1 MRISRWIKTV
11 LPELAAWNWKLVREI
26 RSRTEAETALVK
38 GEEKFRL
45 VFESANVGKSI
56 TLPTGEVNVN
66 QTLCDMLGY
75 TRDELK
81 GKKWQDI
88 TPPDEIEATQK
99 LLDPLLHGKKD
110 SIRFSKR
117 YIHKNGSYID
127 ADVSTVVHRDSER
140 KPLFFIT
147 TVIDISERKGAE
159 NKLRESERKLR
170 EVQEMAH
177 LGSWHWDVKT
187 GDVEWSEEVYK
198 IFRLDPETFTPHI
211 DSILALSPW
220 PEDHQ
225 RDKELINRAIET
237 HSPGFYEQK
246 FLRPDKSIGYY
257 YSTFHGNYD
266 VQAKLVSIVGTV
278 MDITE
283 RKRVEEELRESE
295 QRIRTFLDSTSDM
308 AFLKDES
315 FRHIIANS
323 SLCKFYGKTENEIIG
338 KTDFDLMTGKAASEC
353 KKTDEQTL
361 LSNALLITEEVVGGR
376 YYETMK
382 FPVELAEGKKGIGAY
397 IRDITER
404 KRADETLRESEI
416 ELRAILESTGDGIL
430 VVDNN
435 GKVIKTNKRFADLW
449 LIPQSLLNSGDD
461 EALLTYVLGQLIE
474 PAQFIDKVHKLYG
487 STEEDLDIL
496 FFKDGRIFERFSTTF
511 LLNDSNIGR
520 VWSFR
525 DVTDRKRAEE
535 AKKRSRDLIV
545 ETQRIAKLGGW
556 EYDTATRRVTWT
568 DEVYHIYGVSS
579 DYDPSCPENDI
590 QFYAPEDQKKI
601 ADAFQR
607 AVEVGEPYDLEL
619 QLINAHGEKLWIRT
633 VGQVEH
639 KEGKINRVFGNI
651 MDITERKRAEDAL
664 RESNRQW
671 QSTFDATDSAIWIL
685 DLEQRVL
692 RSNKTAEKFFHR
704 PYGEFIGKYCWEIVH
719 GTTEPIP
726 ECPILRARK
735 SLHRETMELKIGEGW
750 FEVTVDPI
758 LDADGHYTGAVHTVC
773 NITDRKCGEEEIR
786 KLNEDLE
793 KRINERTTE
802 LRETITRL
810 EEVNRTFVGREL
822 RMMELKERIAE
833 LENK

>member
-1 MRISRWIKTV
+1 
-11 LPELAAWNWKLVREI
+11 
-26 RSRTEAETALVK
+26 
-38 GEEKFRL
+38 
-45 VFESANVGKSI
+45 
-56 TLPTGEVNVN
+56 
-66 QTLCDMLGY
+66 
-75 TRDELK
+75 
-81 GKKWQDI
+81 
-88 TPPDEIEATQK
+88 
-99 LLDPLLHGKKD
+99 
-110 SIRFSKR
+110 
-117 YIHKNGSYID
+117 
-127 ADVSTVVHRDSER
+127 
-140 KPLFFIT
+140 
-147 TVIDISERKGAE
+147 
-159 NKLRESERKLR
+159 
-170 EVQEMAH
+170 
-177 LGSWHWDVKT
+177 
-187 GDVEWSEEVYK
+187 
-198 IFRLDPETFTPHI
+198 
-211 DSILALSPW
+211 
-220 PEDHQ
+220 
-225 RDKELINRAIET
+225 
-237 HSPGFYEQK
+237 
-246 FLRPDKSIGYY
+246 
-257 YSTFHGNYD
+257 
-266 VQAKLVSIVGTV
+266 
-278 MDITE
+278 
-283 RKRVEEELRESE
+283 
-295 QRIRTFLDSTSDM
+295 
-308 AFLKDES
+308 
-315 FRHIIANS
+315 
-323 SLCKFYGKTENEIIG
+323 
-338 KTDFDLMTGKAASEC
+338 MTGKAASEC

-601 ADAFQR
+601 ADAFLC

-639 KEGKINRVFGNI
+639 KEGKIIRVFGNI
-651 MDITERKRAEDAL
+651 IDITERKRAEDAL

-671 QSTFDATDSAIWIL
+671 QNTFDATDSAIWIL

-704 PYGEFIGKYCWEIVH
+704 PQGEFIGKYCWEIVH
-719 GTTEPIP
+719 GTTQPIP

-758 LDADGHYTGAVHTVC
+758 LDTDGHYAGAVHTVST
-773 NITDRKCGEEEIR
+773 ITDRKRGEEAIR
-786 KLNEDLE
+786 RLNEDLE
-793 KRINERTTE
+793 QRVNERTNE
-802 LRETITRL
+802 LRETIAQL

-822 RMMELKERIAE
+822 KMIKLKERIAE
-833 LENK
+833 LEKK